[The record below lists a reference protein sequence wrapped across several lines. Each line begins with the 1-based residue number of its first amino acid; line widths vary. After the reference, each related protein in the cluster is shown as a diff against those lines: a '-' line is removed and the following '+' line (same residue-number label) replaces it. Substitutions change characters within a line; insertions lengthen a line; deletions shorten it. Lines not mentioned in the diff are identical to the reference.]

1 MSQCIEQIE
10 TIFSKIL
17 YRNVESPQTDLFET
31 GLLDSMGLVELLFN
45 LEQQFGFQ
53 PDIGNLDLDQFR
65 SIESIA
71 HLIESSRAEQPV

>member
-1 MSQCIEQIE
+1 MSKCVERIQN
-10 TIFSKIL
+10 IFSQVL
-17 YRNVESPQTDLFET
+17 YREVQSPQVDLFET

-53 PDIGNLDLDQFR
+53 PDISHLDLDQFR

-71 HLIESSRAEQPV
+71 NLVESSSAGHVS

>member
-1 MSQCIEQIE
+1 MSKCVERIQN
-10 TIFSKIL
+10 IFSQVL
-17 YRNVESPQTDLFET
+17 YREVQSPLVDLFET

-53 PDIGNLDLDQFR
+53 PDISDLDLDQFR

-71 HLIESSRAEQPV
+71 NLVESSSAGQVL

>member
-1 MSQCIEQIE
+1 MSTCIERIQN
-10 TIFSKIL
+10 IFSQVL
-17 YRNVESPQTDLFET
+17 YRDVQSPQADLFET

-53 PDIGNLDLDQFR
+53 PDINHLDFDQFR

-71 HLIESSRAEQPV
+71 NLVESSGAGQNS

>member
-1 MSQCIEQIE
+1 MSKCVESIQN
-10 TIFSKIL
+10 IFSQVL
-17 YRNVESPQTDLFET
+17 YREVQSPQVDLFET

-71 HLIESSRAEQPV
+71 NLVESSRAGLAS